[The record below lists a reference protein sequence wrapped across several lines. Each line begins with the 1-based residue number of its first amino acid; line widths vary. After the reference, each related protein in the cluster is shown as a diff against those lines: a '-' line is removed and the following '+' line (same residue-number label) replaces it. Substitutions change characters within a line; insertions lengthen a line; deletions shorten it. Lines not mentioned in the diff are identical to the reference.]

1 MVRYVGGTRPGAT
14 HDLAIP
20 FESVRSL
27 LDRYK
32 ARDPDK
38 TALYDLD
45 QETSITFGELHAEA
59 NRIANFLA
67 ERGIGKGDKVCV
79 LSDERLEKIIL
90 WMGIWRAGAVI
101 CPLNVEM
108 NIAYIAEIVQ
118 SLAPKLTLWHQDMDG
133 PRMTR
138 GVAGDIM
145 VFSTWRPAAARKFAT
160 DDADAGELFARVAV
174 YPAYPERGLE
184 NAPEDIGS
192 IYCTSGTTDMP
203 KLFVCDQLGHW
214 LFGLSSIDFLDL
226 TEDDRTLEYRSFGWN
241 SAQGMSLMPWM
252 QTGCTLYFARRF
264 SHSRFF
270 DWIKT
275 HGITFSV
282 GIPTVINML
291 LNEPVGV
298 TAKDVPT
305 LRLMSS
311 STAPLAPERWQ
322 QFEDMYGIPVIQC
335 YGSSEGGWV
344 CGNRHDYKKKGT
356 VGPPAKHQEF
366 LIIDGDG
373 NPCPPGVEG
382 EVTLGG
388 PQCVVAS
395 ISAGGEWEDLRSQRI
410 HLGDLAVMDA
420 EGFVTVT
427 GRLKDLIIRGG
438 VNISPSEIDNVVL
451 RHPKVLEAA
460 AVGVPDTIY
469 GEEVV
474 CYVVKRP
481 GEALTDQE
489 IKGHC
494 AQTMPDYRIPKE
506 VYFVDALP
514 KNDRGKIRRNDLK
527 EIWQREHPSA

>member
-1 MVRYVGGTRPGAT
+1 MAQKVGGTRPGAE

-20 FESVRSL
+20 FQPVRSL
-27 LDRYK
+27 LERYK
-32 ARDPDK
+32 TRDPGK
-38 TALYDLD
+38 TALHDLD
-45 QETSITFGELHAEA
+45 QDTSITFGELHTEA

-67 ERGIGKGDKVCV
+67 ERGIGKGDKVAV
-79 LSDERLEKIIL
+79 LSEERLEKLIL

-108 NIAYIAEIVQ
+108 NIAYIAEI
-118 SLAPKLTLWHQDMDG
+118 LRNLGPKLTLWHEDMDG
-133 PRMTR
+133 PLMSR
-138 GVAGDIM
+138 GVGGEIMAFSAWRPGAAGD
-145 VFSTWRPAAARKFAT
+145 AG
-160 DDADAGELFARVAV
+160 AGEFFARVAAC
-174 YPAYPERGLE
+174 PAFPERGVD

-192 IYCTSGTTDMP
+192 IYCTSGTTDKP
-203 KLFVCDQLGHW
+203 KLFVCDQRGHW
-214 LFGLSSIDFLDL
+214 LFGLSSIDFLGL

-241 SAQGMSLMPWM
+241 SAQGLSLLPWM
-252 QTGCTLYFARRF
+252 QTGCTLHFARRF
-264 SHSRFF
+264 SASRFF

-291 LNEPVGV
+291 LNEPAGV

-322 QFEDMYGIPVIQC
+322 RFEDAYGIPVIQF

-344 CGNRHDYKKKGT
+344 CGNRHYYKKKGT

-366 LIIDGDG
+366 LIVDADG

-388 PQCVVAS
+388 PQCVVAA
-395 ISAGGEWEDLRSQRI
+395 ISADGAWEDLRDRRI
-410 HLGDLAVMDA
+410 HLGDLAVMD
-420 EGFVTVT
+420 EDGFVTVT

-438 VNISPSEIDNVVL
+438 VNISPNEIDNVIL
-451 RHPKVLEAA
+451 RHPKVVEAA
-460 AVGVPDTIY
+460 SVGVPDAIY

-474 CYVVKRP
+474 CYVVARAGARP
-481 GEALTDQE
+481 TEDE
-489 IKGHC
+489 IRGHC
-494 AQTMPDYRIPKE
+494 ARTMPEYRVPKA
-506 VYFVDALP
+506 VCFIDALP
-514 KNDRGKIRRNDLK
+514 KNDRGKVRREDLK
-527 EIWQREHPSA
+527 EIWRRDHPDG

>member
-1 MVRYVGGTRPGAT
+1 MARIVGGTAPGAA

-20 FESVRSL
+20 FQPVRL
-27 LDRYK
+27 LLERYK

-45 QETSITFGELHAEA
+45 QDTAITFGELHTEA

-67 ERGIGKGDKVCV
+67 GRGIGKGDKVAV
-79 LSDERLEKIIL
+79 LSEERLEKLIL

-108 NIAYIAEIVQ
+108 NIAYIAEILRN
-118 SLAPKLTLWHQDMDG
+118 LAPKLTLWHEEMDG
-133 PRMTR
+133 RLMTR
-138 GVAGDIM
+138 GVGGEIM
-145 VFSTWRPAAARKFAT
+145 TFSTWRRGAAGA
-160 DDADAGELFARVAV
+160 AGAEEFFARLAAC
-174 YPAYPERGLE
+174 PAFPERGLD

-192 IYCTSGTTDMP
+192 VYCTSGTTDKP
-203 KLFVCDQLGHW
+203 KLFVCDQRGHW
-214 LFGLSSIDFLDL
+214 LFGLSSIDFLGL
-226 TEDDRTLEYRSFGWN
+226 TGDDRTLEYRSFGWN
-241 SAQGMSLMPWM
+241 SAQGLSLLPWM
-252 QTGCTLYFARRF
+252 QTGCTLYFAKRF
-264 SHSRFF
+264 SVSRFF
-270 DWIKT
+270 GWVRT

-291 LNEPVGV
+291 LNEPAGI
-298 TAKDVPT
+298 TARDVPT

-322 QFEDMYGIPVIQC
+322 QFEDVYGIPVIQF

-366 LIIDGDG
+366 LIVDADGK
-373 NPCPPGVEG
+373 PCPPGVEG

-388 PQCVVAS
+388 PQCVVAE
-395 ISAGGEWEDLRSQRI
+395 ISADGAWEDLRGRRI
-410 HLGDLAVMDA
+410 HLGDLAVMDE

-438 VNISPSEIDNVVL
+438 VNISPNEIDHVIL

-460 AVGVPDTIY
+460 SLGVPDAIY

-474 CYVVKRP
+474 CYVVARAGAP
-481 GEALTDQE
+481 PTEDE
-489 IKGHC
+489 IREHC
-494 AQTMPDYRIPKE
+494 AQTMPEYRVPKA

-514 KNDRGKIRRNDLK
+514 KNDRGKVRREDLK
-527 EIWQREHPSA
+527 AMWQRAHPNG